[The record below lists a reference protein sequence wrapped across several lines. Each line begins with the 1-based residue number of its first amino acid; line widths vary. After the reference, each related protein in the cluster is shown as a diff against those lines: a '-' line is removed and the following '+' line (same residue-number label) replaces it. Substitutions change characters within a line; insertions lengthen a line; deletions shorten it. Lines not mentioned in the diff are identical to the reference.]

1 MAGCGPAELG
11 VKMLPSRVT
20 ALPSGSART
29 GTEIVVSVVSPA
41 GASVAANALGAPAY
55 TRVTSRPT
63 TAATTRARRPGAGM
77 SEPNPRVRR
86 PARHPTALLPGELV
100 QASDGQRG
108 VEGRAVGEDAVV
120 EDRAGASG

>member
-41 GASVAANALGAPAY
+41 GASVAANAPGAPAY
-55 TRVTSRPT
+55 TQGDEQAHEGGHHEG
-63 TAATTRARRPGAGM
+63 AAAGCGHERA
-77 SEPNPRVRR
+77 
-86 PARHPTALLPGELV
+86 
-100 QASDGQRG
+100 
-108 VEGRAVGEDAVV
+108 
-120 EDRAGASG
+120 